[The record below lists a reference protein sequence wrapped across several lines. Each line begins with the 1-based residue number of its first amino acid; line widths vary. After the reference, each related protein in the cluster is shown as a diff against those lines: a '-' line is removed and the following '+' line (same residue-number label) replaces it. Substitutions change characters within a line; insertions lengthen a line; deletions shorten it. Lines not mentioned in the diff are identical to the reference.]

1 MKDVQVR
8 LSTLIAVSAIVGAG
22 AFAAGRSTSSNAPA
36 ATTQTMQAE
45 PPPPVAAAPQAFDDN
60 QELPPNHPP
69 VGNAQDD
76 NHGLGAGH
84 DDHGALAATTITW
97 KVPSRWKEMP
107 NTSSMRMATYRVPRA
122 AGDNA
127 DADVSVMQ
135 AGGSVD
141 SNVERWVGQ
150 FGPEAKAKSKT
161 SKKKIGNFDVTVVE
175 AEGTYGGG
183 MGGKAE
189 ENAGL
194 LGAIVET
201 PDMPHFFK
209 ITGPKKTVQSARA
222 ELDEL
227 LASIKPR

>member
-8 LSTLIAVSAIVGAG
+8 LSTLIAACAIVGAG
-22 AFAAGRSTSSNAPA
+22 AFAAGRSTSTTAPTGTA
-36 ATTQTMQAE
+36 QTMQAE
-45 PPPPVAAAPQAFDDN
+45 PPPPVAAAPQQFDDN

-69 VGNAQDD
+69 IGNAPDD

-84 DDHGALAATTITW
+84 DDHGSLPATTITW
-97 KVPSRWKEMP
+97 KVPARWKEMP
-107 NTSSMRMATYRVPRA
+107 NTSSMRIATYRVPRA
-122 AGDNA
+122 AGENA

-135 AGGSVD
+135 AGGD
-141 SNVERWVGQ
+141 LDANIERWIGQ
-150 FGPEAKAKSKT
+150 FGPDAKSKSKT
-161 SKKKIGNFDVTVVE
+161 SKKKIANYNVTIVE
-175 AEGTYGGG
+175 TEGTYGG

-189 ENAGL
+189 ENSGL

-227 LASIKPR
+227 LASIKSR

>member
-22 AFAAGRSTSSNAPA
+22 AFAAGRSTSGNAPA

-45 PPPPVAAAPQAFDDN
+45 PPPPVAAPPQAFDDN

-69 VGNAQDD
+69 VGNAPDD

-107 NTSSMRMATYRVPRA
+107 NTSSMRIATYRVPRA